1 MRRQVYGAFAAGLAA
16 FVASSTAL
24 AKEGSGG
31 MPQLDYHSFAPQL
44 VWLAIAF
51 LALYFV
57 MSRLAVPAISDT
69 IDKRQAKI
77 QGDLDAAEKANED
90 TRSLVAAYEKRLAD
104 TREDA
109 RKLMRER
116 GEADSAAAA
125 ARLQALHDK
134 LAAQIGEAE
143 KRIAAQ
149 RDDVMRGSR
158 AHGRGHRPGRLCQA
172 RRPAGRPGGARRQ
185 DRGARQ
191 REAADDRHGMGG

>member
-1 MRRQVYGAFAAGLAA
+1 MRRSVSGAFAAGLAA
-16 FVASSTAL
+16 LLASGTVL

-31 MPQLDYHSFAPQL
+31 MPQLDPHSFAPQL

-51 LALYFV
+51 LALYLV

-69 IDKRQAKI
+69 LDKRQARI

-104 TREDA
+104 TREEA

-116 GEADSAAAA
+116 GEADSSAAA

-134 LAAQIGEAE
+134 LAGQIGEAE

-149 RDDVMRGSR
+149 RDEVMQGLERMAEDIGKDVYAKIAGQPADSAALAAKIAVAAPGTRGGGSR
-158 AHGRGHRPGRLCQA
+158 
-172 RRPAGRPGGARRQ
+172 
-185 DRGARQ
+185 
-191 REAADDRHGMGG
+191 

>member
-1 MRRQVYGAFAAGLAA
+1 MLRSIYGALAGLAVL
-16 FVASSTAL
+16 VASGTAM

-51 LALYFV
+51 LALYLV

-69 IDKRQAKI
+69 IEKRQAKI

-104 TREDA
+104 SREEA

-116 GEADSAAAA
+116 GEADNSAAAT
-125 ARLQALHDK
+125 RLQALHDK
-134 LAAQIGEAE
+134 LAAQIDEAE
-143 KRIAAQ
+143 KRIAKQ
-149 RDDVMRGSR
+149 RDEVMEGLESM
-158 AHGRGHRPGRLCQA
+158 AKDIGQEVYAKLAGQPADQA
-172 RRPAGRPGGARRQ
+172 ALSAKI
-185 DRGARQ
+185 
-191 REAADDRHGMGG
+191 AAAKGTR

>member
-1 MRRQVYGAFAAGLAA
+1 MRRQAYGAFAAGFAVLAGA
-16 FVASSTAL
+16 CPVL

-51 LALYFV
+51 LALYLV

-69 IDKRQAKI
+69 IEKRQGKI
-77 QGDLDAAEKANED
+77 QGDLDAAEKANEE
-90 TRSLVAAYEKRLAD
+90 TRGLVAAYEKRLAD

-116 GEADSAAAA
+116 GETDSSAAAT
-125 ARLQALHDK
+125 RLQALHDK
-134 LAAQIGEAE
+134 LAVQIGEAE

-149 RDDVMRGSR
+149 RDEVMEGLETMARDIGQDVYAKLAGQPADQAALAAKVAAATPGPRGGGSR
-158 AHGRGHRPGRLCQA
+158 
-172 RRPAGRPGGARRQ
+172 
-185 DRGARQ
+185 
-191 REAADDRHGMGG
+191 

>member
-1 MRRQVYGAFAAGLAA
+1 MLKSIYGALAGLA
-16 FVASSTAL
+16 VLVVSSTAM

-69 IDKRQAKI
+69 IERRQAKI
-77 QGDLDAAEKANED
+77 QGDLDAAEKANEE
-90 TRSLVAAYEKRLAD
+90 TRSLIAAYEKRLAD
-104 TREDA
+104 TREEA

-116 GEADSAAAA
+116 SEADAAAAA
-125 ARLQALHDK
+125 ARLSALHDK
-134 LAAQIGEAE
+134 LNAQISEAE

-149 RDDVMRGSR
+149 RDDVMAGLENIARDIGQEVYAKLAGQPADQAALAAKIAAVAPATRG
-158 AHGRGHRPGRLCQA
+158 GRQ
-172 RRPAGRPGGARRQ
+172 
-185 DRGARQ
+185 
-191 REAADDRHGMGG
+191 

>member
-1 MRRQVYGAFAAGLAA
+1 MRRSVYGALAAGLAA
-16 FVASSTAL
+16 FAASGTVL

-31 MPQLDYHSFAPQL
+31 MPQLDPSSFAPQL

-51 LALYFV
+51 LALYLV

-69 IDKRQAKI
+69 IDRRQAKI

-104 TREDA
+104 TREEA

-116 GEADSAAAA
+116 GDADGAAAT
-125 ARLQALHDK
+125 ARLNALHDK

-143 KRIAAQ
+143 KRIAGQ
-149 RDDVMRGSR
+149 RDEVMAGLENMAKDIGQQVYSKLAGQPADQAALAAKVAAAKGGSR
-158 AHGRGHRPGRLCQA
+158 
-172 RRPAGRPGGARRQ
+172 
-185 DRGARQ
+185 
-191 REAADDRHGMGG
+191 

>member
-1 MRRQVYGAFAAGLAA
+1 MQKSIYGALAGLAVL
-16 FVASSTAL
+16 VASGTAM

-51 LALYFV
+51 LALYLV

-69 IDKRQAKI
+69 IERRQGKI
-77 QGDLDAAEKANED
+77 QGDLDAAEMANED

-104 TREDA
+104 TREEA

-125 ARLQALHDK
+125 ARFSALHDK
-134 LAAQIGEAE
+134 LNAQIAEAE

-149 RDDVMRGSR
+149 RDDVMAGLENM
-158 AHGRGHRPGRLCQA
+158 AKDIGQDVYAKLAGQPADQA
-172 RRPAGRPGGARRQ
+172 ALASKI
-185 DRGARQ
+185 
-191 REAADDRHGMGG
+191 AAAKGTR